1 MFSLDTEVRH
11 YLTTFVYDLHSRVE
25 VEVFLLYFVSLL
37 EQVMKRIKNLED
49 IPVAVWRCLEGRAVD
64 FLTTLF
70 NTILESERMP
80 EE

>member
-37 EQVMKRIKNLED
+37 EQVMKRIKNLKIGSLED

-64 FLTTLF
+64 FF
-70 NTILESERMP
+70 NYIV
-80 EE
+80 